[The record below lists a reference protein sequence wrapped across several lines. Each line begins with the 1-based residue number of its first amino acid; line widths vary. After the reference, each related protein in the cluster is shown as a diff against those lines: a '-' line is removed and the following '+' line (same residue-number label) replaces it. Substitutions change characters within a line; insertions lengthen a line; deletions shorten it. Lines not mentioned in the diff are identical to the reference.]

1 MKPALTVSALTRYL
15 KHKFTTDPHL
25 QEVVLEGEISNFKHH
40 SRGHFYFTLKD
51 DDAAISAIMFKAD
64 TMGINFHPEE
74 GNHVLVT
81 GHISIFEKAGSYQ
94 IYVKTMQQ
102 QGLGKLYQAYLALKD
117 ALEKEG
123 YFHPDHKKSIPM
135 YPKGIALLTSNT
147 GAAIRDMI
155 STIKRRY
162 PLVKMVVY
170 PTAVQG
176 ERAKDSIAKNIQR
189 ADTNPDID
197 VIIVGRGGGSIEDL
211 WAFNER
217 VVADAIYDART
228 PIISAVG
235 HETDFTIADFVA
247 DLRAPTPTGAAEMAV
262 PNQQDLKR
270 LINDTMSRIQTT
282 MKRMTLQK
290 EERLSYLLM
299 HPVLNQPVKLLD
311 RYYQY
316 VNDLKNQCI
325 KNSPSQRL
333 QAFEYQLITAKKAL
347 HNIMDNRLSQL
358 SHTLEKHIQTLTL
371 SSPQARLEQGY
382 VLVYKNQKLIKQMA
396 ELKSEDHVE
405 IQFSDGLVKATIN
418 EGDPL

>member
-1 MKPALTVSALTRYL
+1 MKQALTVSALTRYL

-51 DDAAISAIMFKAD
+51 DDASISAIMFKTD
-64 TMGINFHPEE
+64 TMGINFRPED

-94 IYVKTMQQ
+94 IYVKSMEQ

-123 YFHPDHKKSIPM
+123 YFNPNIKKPLPQ
-135 YPKGIALLTSNT
+135 YPNGIALLTSNT
-147 GAAIRDMI
+147 GAAIKDMI
-155 STIKRRY
+155 STITRRY
-162 PLVKMVVY
+162 PLAKMVVY

-176 ERAKDSIAKNIQR
+176 ERAKDSIALNIKR
-189 ADTNPDID
+189 ADQNAEIDI
-197 VIIVGRGGGSIEDL
+197 IIVGRGGGSIEDL

-217 VVADAIYDART
+217 IVADAIYQAKT

-262 PNQQDLKR
+262 PNKADLIR
-270 LINDTMSRIQTT
+270 FVNDKKSR
-282 MKRMTLQK
+282 MKSMNQRMITQK

-299 HPVLNQPVKLLD
+299 HPVLTNPYKMLD
-311 RYYQY
+311 PYKQALS
-316 VNDLKNQCI
+316 DIKNQLAH
-325 KNSPSQRL
+325 NSPTEQI
-333 QAFEYQLITAKKAL
+333 QQFNYQIQTLKKAL
-347 HNIMDNRLSQL
+347 NTQTL
-358 SHTLEKHIQTLTL
+358 SHLKNLEHRLEKTIQKLTL

-382 VLVYKNQKLIKQMA
+382 VLVYKDKKLIKKMT
-396 ELKSEDHVE
+396 ELSMDDSIE
-405 IQFSDGLVKATIN
+405 IQFSDGLIKATVDK
-418 EGDPL
+418 GDPS

>member
-1 MKPALTVSALTRYL
+1 MNQALTVSALTRYL

-25 QEVVLEGEISNFKHH
+25 QSVFLEGEISNFKHH

-51 DDAAISAIMFKAD
+51 DEASISAIMFKAD
-64 TMGINFHPEE
+64 TMNLNFFPEE

-94 IYVKTMQQ
+94 IYVKTMEQ

-117 ALEKEG
+117 SLEKEG
-123 YFHPDHKKSIPM
+123 YFNRELKKLIPA

-147 GAAIRDMI
+147 GAAIKDMI
-155 STIKRRY
+155 STIQRRY
-162 PLVKMVVY
+162 PLIKIIVY

-176 ERAKDSIAKNIQR
+176 ERAKSSIALNIKR
-189 ADTNPDID
+189 ADLNPEVD

-217 VVADAIYDART
+217 VVADAIYQANT

-262 PNQQDLKR
+262 PNKNDIQASLKEKMKR
-270 LINDTMSRIQTT
+270 LKDMNR
-282 MKRMTLQK
+282 RMISQK

-299 HPVLNQPVKLLD
+299 HPILSNPLKLIDPYLRSLTD
-311 RYYQY
+311 FKHQ
-316 VNDLKNQCI
+316 LSQ
-325 KNSPSQRL
+325 NSPIQRM
-333 QAFEYQLITAKKAL
+333 QQFEYDIKSEKKAL
-347 HNIMDNRLSQL
+347 I
-358 SHTLEKHIQTLTL
+358 SHFRSYLQTQSYHLEKMIQTLVL
-371 SSPQARLEQGY
+371 SSPQARLDQGY
-382 VLVYKNQKLIKQMA
+382 VLVYKNDKLIKKA
-396 ELKSEDHVE
+396 SELSHHDLID
-405 IQFSDGLVKATIN
+405 IQFSEGLIKASVTKG
-418 EGDPL
+418 ETK